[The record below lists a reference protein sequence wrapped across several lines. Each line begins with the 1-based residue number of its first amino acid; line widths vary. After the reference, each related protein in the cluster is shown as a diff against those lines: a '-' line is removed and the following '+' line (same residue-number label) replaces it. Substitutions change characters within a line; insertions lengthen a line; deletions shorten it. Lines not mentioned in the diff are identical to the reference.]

1 MTEREKADLLADVP
15 LFASIGRAEL
25 NHVAQLSSE
34 QAFDE
39 ADVLVEE
46 DDDRGGFFVITDGS
60 VVVTRDGRRLAE
72 LEEGEVF
79 GELALL
85 LQAPRT
91 ATVTAEGPVQV
102 LHIDPRQF
110 QAMLL
115 EHPQVAVKLLAVVAD
130 RLRAVED
137 RYL

>member
-1 MTEREKADLLADVP
+1 MTEREKADLLGATP

-34 QAFDE
+34 HEVDDGA
-39 ADVLVEE
+39 VLVAEG
-46 DDDRGGFFVITDGS
+46 DDLGSFFVITDGTAA
-60 VVVTRDGRRLAE
+60 VTRDGERIAE
-72 LEEGEVF
+72 LGPGEVF

-91 ATVTAEGPVQV
+91 ATVTAQGPVR
-102 LHIDPRQF
+102 LLRIEPGQF

-115 EHPQVAVKLLAVVAD
+115 EHPQVAVKLLAVLAD
-130 RLRAVED
+130 RLRATET
-137 RYL
+137 RGS

>member
-1 MTEREKADLLADVP
+1 MTERERADLLADVP
-15 LFASIGRAEL
+15 LFGSIGRAEL

-34 QAFDE
+34 QAFDDG
-39 ADVLVEE
+39 DVLIEE
-46 DDDRGGFFVITDGS
+46 GDDLGGFFVITDGDAA
-60 VVVTRDGRRLAE
+60 VTRDGQRVAE
-72 LEEGEVF
+72 LTEGEVF

-91 ATVTAEGPVQV
+91 ATVTADGPVRV
-102 LHIDPRQF
+102 LRIDPRQF

-130 RLRAVED
+130 RLRGVED
-137 RYL
+137 RHL